1 MRSIQ
6 RTEGGDPGPDT
17 YVAVNEACRRFGVS
31 RRTFYRMLADPD
43 AGLAEVVLRIPPRT
57 GPYRVPVRAFE
68 QWLRARQ

>member
-1 MRSIQ
+1 MSSTR
-6 RTEGGDPGPDT
+6 RTEGADPGPDT
-17 YVAVNEACRRFGVS
+17 YVGVNEACRRFGIS
-31 RRTFYRMLADPD
+31 RRTFYRMLAEAD